1 MPYANITR
9 KLKEKLQTEPT
20 TFYGESAIIKGE
32 KQIRWCLSWKN
43 LQKKNS
49 SKDCLI

>member
-9 KLKEKLQTEPT
+9 KLKEKLQTEPA

-32 KQIRWCLSWKN
+32 KQIRWRLSWKN